1 MDEALRERLSELPPA
16 GLFRRLGALVYDGLL
31 VIALIL
37 TTAGVV
43 NLFAPRPEI
52 PADAERVSLEH
63 MEVISGPLL
72 TALLLAV
79 VFGFFAYF
87 WVVHGR
93 TLGMQAWRL
102 RLQTPDGHNI
112 GLAQAGMRFV
122 CAMLSLLPAGLG
134 FLWMWLDPLRL
145 TWHDRLSGTRM
156 VTLPADLDANLRE
169 NPPAKPP

>member
-1 MDEALRERLSELPPA
+1 MDAALYERLAELPPA
-16 GLFRRLGALVYDGLL
+16 GLFRRLGALIYDGLL

-52 PADAERVSLEH
+52 PADAERVSLEN
-63 MEVISGPLL
+63 MQIISGPLL
-72 TALLLAV
+72 FSLILAV

-102 RLQTPDGHNI
+102 RLQTPEGRNI
-112 GLAQAGMRFV
+112 DLLQAGMRFV
-122 CAMLSLLPAGLG
+122 FGFLSLLPGGLG
-134 FLWMWLDPLRL
+134 FLWLWLDPLRL

-156 VTLPADLDANLRE
+156 VVLPADLDADLRE
-169 NPPAKPP
+169 SRPAKPP